1 MTRGHGLPQMLS
13 KGSRELLQGARS
25 EAEDALHG
33 LPRRNRSSSRWEPLS
48 QSLRWGRLSL
58 VARWLWELHGKAE
71 RGFLLHFVILQLI
84 PSSSGFLYPSLM
96 PPAHVSHSQQQS
108 GDQGVQQGTGTPR
121 PEVAPTCTM
130 IKDSWYSLTE
140 PHLQAPSEAVPL

>member
-25 EAEDALHG
+25 EAEDG

-84 PSSSGFLYPSLM
+84 PSSSAFLYPSSLT
-96 PPAHVSHSQQQS
+96 PPAHVSRSQQRS